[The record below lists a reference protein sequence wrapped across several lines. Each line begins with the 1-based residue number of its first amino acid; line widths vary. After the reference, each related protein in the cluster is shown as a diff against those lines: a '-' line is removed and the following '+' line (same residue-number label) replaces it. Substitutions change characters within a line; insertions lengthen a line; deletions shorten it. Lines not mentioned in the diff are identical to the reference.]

1 MYNLSIDEISMVD
14 GGGDGNSSGYPASP
28 SAVKQMAGPQG
39 DAGRAVLSNIA
50 TIVGGVIGALGS
62 CPAAATG
69 LGAAGCITSGVGIA
83 QGIAGLAGGR
93 GL

>member
-1 MYNLSIDEISMVD
+1 MYNLSVDEISMVD

-28 SAVKQMAGPQG
+28 SAVQQMSGPQG
-39 DAGRAVLSNIA
+39 DAGRAVLNNLASIA
-50 TIVGGVIGALGS
+50 GGIIGAAGS

-69 LGAAGCITSGVGIA
+69 IGAAGCIASGVGIA
-83 QGIAGLAGGR
+83 QGAAGLAGGR